1 MLWIRH
7 IDATPF
13 RKLGD
18 EENQLS
24 GKQAFLK
31 VRQEIQALPD
41 NTALTKTLCDP
52 FRFCGT
58 LVMDGKYI
66 AVKGCKQKI
75 PFLYGIDYLTHDIP
89 LGGLYSAE
97 DEMGFVSFFA
107 KLKELNYPLRVVVAD
122 DRSGLKQALLR
133 VFPHARLQLCHTH
146 YLENIRELL
155 HIRTENQYRDFFY
168 ALRRI
173 FRKVRSEE
181 RILLEL
187 KFLSEKTKSRLLLNI
202 LLDVERRKEEL
213 FAFRQV
219 QDCPSSTNMIEAY
232 NSHLNGRLK
241 TIKGF
246 QSFVSAKIWLNA
258 YMIRRRTKTLTDCK
272 GQFKCLNG
280 LTSLQ
285 MTIRDLKDYPT
296 WISGVKVPKNAPKR

>member
-24 GKQAFLK
+24 GKQVFLK

-41 NTALTKTLCDP
+41 NASLTKTLCNP
-52 FRFCGT
+52 FRFCGI
-58 LVMDGKYI
+58 LVIDGKYI
-66 AVKGCKQKI
+66 GVKGYKQKI
-75 PFLYGIDYLTHDIP
+75 PFIYGIDYLTHDIP

-107 KLKELNYPLRVVVAD
+107 KLKELNYPLRAVVAD

-155 HIRTENQYRDFFY
+155 HIRTEDQYQDFFY

-187 KFLSEKTKSRLLLNI
+187 KFLSEKTKSRLLQNI
-202 LLDVERRKEEL
+202 LQEVERRKDEL
-213 FAFRQV
+213 LAFRQV

-246 QSFVSAKIWLNA
+246 QSFVSAKAWLNA

-272 GQFKCLNG
+272 GQFKNLNG
-280 LTSLQ
+280 LASLQ
-285 MTIRDLKDYPT
+285 MTIRDFKDYPT
-296 WISGVKVPKNAPKR
+296 WIAGVKVPKNAPKR